1 MTFITDFLAGLG
13 AWLTG
18 FWGLVTDSID
28 AALGIFWDGTNLT
41 IMGYLGLFGLAVGLV
56 YMGIGFVTRLIRK

>member
-1 MTFITDFLAGLG
+1 MTFITDFLAQLT

-18 FWGLVTDSID
+18 FWGLVGDTID

-41 IMGYLGLFGLAVGLV
+41 IMGTLALFGLGVGLV
-56 YMGIGFVTRLIRK
+56 YMGLNFVMRLVKK